1 MYFLTKHY
9 VSKQGMALI
18 RNYKFRLYPN
28 DSQERIL
35 QNNLSVCR
43 WLYNRFVE
51 QAQKSFLSR
60 NDMNYILTELKLSEP
75 WLYNYYSKMLQM
87 VSTQLEGSE
96 KALIELNK
104 KGHKIGIIK
113 FARYNEYRTFTYNQ
127 SGYKLEKHGDQ
138 DLLYLSKI
146 GYVEIRKHMEIS
158 ENTIIKQIVIT
169 KSKSGKWHACVT
181 CNIVEPLFNIPK
193 ISFAKAVGIDV
204 GIKSFVYDSN
214 GYQTPNP
221 LNLKKMLKPLARI
234 QRKVSRRKKGSNNRL
249 KAIRHLQRMH
259 ERIANRRKDFQ
270 HKLSTI
276 YAKNNDVI
284 FAEELKIQNMVK
296 NHKLSRS
303 IMDSSWGLFLQK
315 LEYKCKLFVE
325 VYSRNTTIDCSR
337 CGNKVPKSL
346 AVRIH
351 RCDKCNLVL
360 DRDHNASIN
369 ILKKG
374 LNLLAFANNDHNLPQ
389 ELRKVTPV
397 EISKRSVKQ
406 EEVTQL
412 VGGSSQ
418 AFVSF

>member
-1 MYFLTKHY
+1 
-9 VSKQGMALI
+9 
-18 RNYKFRLYPN
+18 
-28 DSQERIL
+28 
-35 QNNLSVCR
+35 
-43 WLYNRFVE
+43 
-51 QAQKSFLSR
+51 
-60 NDMNYILTELKLSEP
+60 MNYILTELKQSEP

-104 KGHKIGIIK
+104 KGHKTGTIK

-146 GYVEIRKHMEIS
+146 GYIEIRKHRKIP
-158 ENTIIKQIVIT
+158 ENAIIKQIVIT
-169 KSKSGKWHACVT
+169 KSKSGKWHACIT
-181 CNIVEPLFNIPK
+181 CDTVEPLFNIPK
-193 ISFAKAVGIDV
+193 ISFAKSVGIDV
-204 GIKSFVYDSN
+204 GIKSFVYDSD

-249 KAIRHLQRMH
+249 KAIQHLQRIH

-276 YAKNNDVI
+276 YAQNNDVV
-284 FAEELKIQNMVK
+284 FVEKLEKLNMVK
-296 NHKLSRS
+296 NHKLARS
-303 IMDSSWGLFLQK
+303 IMDSSWGTFLQK
-315 LEYKCKLFVE
+315 LEYKCKLLVE
-325 VYSRNTTIDCSR
+325 VPSRNTTIDCSR
-337 CGNKVPKSL
+337 CGNKVPKNL
-346 AVRIH
+346 AMRIH

-374 LNLLAFANNDHNLPQ
+374 LKIFNLSAKDDYRLPQ
-389 ELRKVTPV
+389 ELREVTPV
-397 EISKRSVKQ
+397 EISMRLMKQ
-406 EEVTQL
+406 EEATGL
-412 VGGSSQ
+412 VR
-418 AFVSF
+418 

>member
-1 MYFLTKHY
+1 MEYSRTCSFFHHVFFNKAVHIKT
-9 VSKQGMALI
+9 SMALI

-28 DSQERIL
+28 DYQEKIL

-43 WLYNRFVE
+43 WVYNKFVE
-51 QAQKSFLSR
+51 QAQKSFLTR
-60 NDMNYILTELKLSEP
+60 NDMNYILTELKQSEP
-75 WLYNYYSKMLQM
+75 WLYNYHSKMLQM
-87 VSTQLEGSE
+87 VSTKLEGSE

-104 KGHKIGIIK
+104 KGYKTGTIK

-127 SGYKLEKHGDQ
+127 SGYNLETHGDKT
-138 DLLYLSKI
+138 LLYLSKI
-146 GYVEIRKHMEIS
+146 GYVEIRKHREIPD
-158 ENTIIKQIVIT
+158 NANIKQVIVT

-221 LNLKKMLKPLARI
+221 LNLKKMLKPLART
-234 QRKVSRRKKGSNNRL
+234 QRKISRRKKGSNNRL
-249 KAIRHLQRMH
+249 KAIRYLQKIH

-276 YAKNNDVI
+276 YAKNNDVV
-284 FAEELKIQNMVK
+284 FVEDLKIQNMVK

-325 VYSRNTTIDCSR
+325 VPSKNTTIDCSR

-351 RCDKCNLVL
+351 RCDKCNLVM
-360 DRDHNASIN
+360 DRDYNASIN
-369 ILKKG
+369 ILQKG
-374 LNLLAFANNDHNLPQ
+374 LKIFNQDKLPQ
-389 ELRKVTPV
+389 ELWEVTPV
-397 EISKRSVKQ
+397 EISKKSVKQ
-406 EEVTQL
+406 EAQFFRY
-412 VGGSSQ
+412 G
-418 AFVSF
+418 